1 MQAPPISP
9 ERMTY
14 PQILAQSRLVQCSAR
29 TNRRL
34 AYFWRELVWW
44 ENSAIHVR
52 RCQFVPTPARVVY
65 VYR

>member
-14 PQILAQSRLVQCSAR
+14 PQILAQSGLVQRSAR
-29 TNRRL
+29 TNRHL

-52 RCQFVPTPARVVY
+52 RRQLLPTPARVVH